1 MTRQIGHTAPDFEAS
16 GLYPANLTETQ
27 LTEPTMASN
36 SPDWRELGVRIVSHD
51 RLDPNTPQ
59 TPGMHAEAAVSP
71 ASAAA
76 GKIAARSAKIEPGP
90 KDVPHTHDELESDT
104 YS

>member
-59 TPGMHAEAAVSP
+59 TPGMHREAAVGR

-76 GKIAARSAKIEPGP
+76 EQIWAGTVKAEPGAHARP
-90 KDVPHTHDELESDT
+90 ARAGELEIRIS
-104 YS
+104 S